1 MLANSLRADDH
12 LQIFVHFRIL
22 VLGLA
27 CVITGHSLV
36 RDWHSIAI
44 LTIHSIWEE
53 FCVLL

>member
-1 MLANSLRADDH
+1 MLANSLRADD

-22 VLGLA
+22 VLGLV
-27 CVITGHSLV
+27 CVITRHSLV

-44 LTIHSIWEE
+44 LTIHTIWEK